1 MSSRLPWLQIK
12 ESFPIPAPS
21 YFYSSHKVSC
31 FINNTRK
38 AAYSWIKGVLHG
50 KCEESLDES
59 DPIWLDWQRKA
70 PLVFP
75 LQRVKEY

>member
-12 ESFPIPAPS
+12 SFPIPAPS
-21 YFYSSHKVSC
+21 YFYSPHKVSC

-50 KCEESLDES
+50 KCEESLDKS
-59 DPIWLDWQRKA
+59 DPIWLDWQHKA

-75 LQRVKEY
+75 L